1 MMKENEK
8 YSIFTISTVLSDG
21 LFLLRNREARKVGT
35 GNMFRLENITFK
47 GILNIDHLEIPARKI
62 TCLTGESGAGKTS
75 LLRLLNR
82 MNEPDTGSIF
92 YQEQLL
98 GTFNPIELRRQ
109 VTMLSQTALTLPGTI
124 EENLQFGL
132 ELTEREKE
140 SKDELLNVL
149 ETVLLKKPLSAD
161 VEKLSGGEKQRLAL
175 ARLLL
180 LKPDV
185 YLLDEPTSALDEESE
200 LDVMNRFLTKVK
212 QEMGTVVMITHS
224 RQLVDE
230 YAEERIV
237 LKKSKEGDY

>member
-1 MMKENEK
+1 
-8 YSIFTISTVLSDG
+8 
-21 LFLLRNREARKVGT
+21 
-35 GNMFRLENITFK
+35 MFRLENITFK

-82 MNEPDTGSIF
+82 MNEPDTGAIF

>member
-1 MMKENEK
+1 M
-8 YSIFTISTVLSDG
+8 
-21 LFLLRNREARKVGT
+21 
-35 GNMFRLENITFK
+35 
-47 GILNIDHLEIPARKI
+47 
-62 TCLTGESGAGKTS
+62 
-75 LLRLLNR
+75 
-82 MNEPDTGSIF
+82 
-92 YQEQLL
+92 
-98 GTFNPIELRRQ
+98 
-109 VTMLSQTALTLPGTI
+109 
-124 EENLQFGL
+124 
-132 ELTEREKE
+132 
-140 SKDELLNVL
+140 
-149 ETVLLKKPLSAD
+149 
-161 VEKLSGGEKQRLAL
+161 AL